1 MRINGKDES
10 IIPDLSG
17 KRVAIVAMGNS
28 HAEFTKSSATNGDSS
43 IFADEV
49 WAINSMGGV
58 IAHDRVFML
67 DPPSRFFDTE
77 DSGSMTHGMRKWL
90 PEHTGPVYTCVLD
103 DRVPGAVLYP
113 LQQVCQELKTSY
125 FNNTVAFAIAFAIC
139 AKVEKIMM
147 YGADFGYVDLRQF
160 AESGRACCEYLLSKA
175 EERGIT
181 VEVAMTT
188 TMFDANKPATERFY
202 GYHRLEDPPV
212 VVQDDEDEIII
223 LPLSKAQERLQE
235 NRNGD
240 IH

>member
-28 HAEFTKSSATNGDSS
+28 HAEFTKSSATNGNSS

-49 WAINSMGGV
+49 WAVNSMGGV
-58 IAHDRVFML
+58 IQHDRVFML
-67 DPPSRFFDTE
+67 DPPSRFLDTQ

-90 PEHTGPVYTCVLD
+90 PTHAGPIYTCVLD

-113 LQQVCQELKTSY
+113 LQEICSQLGTTY
-125 FNNTVAFAIAFAIC
+125 FNNTVAFTIAFAMC

-147 YGADFGYVDLRQF
+147 YGVDFSYSDLKHF
-160 AESGRACCEYLLSKA
+160 AEAGRACCEYLLSKA

>member
-1 MRINGKDES
+1 MRTNGKDES

-28 HAEFTKSSATNGDSS
+28 HAEFTKSSASNGDSS

-49 WAINSMGGV
+49 WAVNSMGGV
-58 IAHDRVFML
+58 IYHDRVFML
-67 DPPSRFFDTE
+67 DPPSRFLDTE
-77 DSGSMTHGMRKWL
+77 DAGSMTPGMRKWL
-90 PEHTGPVYTCVLD
+90 PTHSGPIYTCVLD

-113 LQQVCQELKTSY
+113 LQEVCSTLKTSY
-125 FNNTVAFAIAFAIC
+125 LNNTVAFAIAFAIC
-139 AKVEKIMM
+139 AKPESIMM
-147 YGADFGYVDLRQF
+147 YGADFGYVHLRQF
-160 AESGRACCEYLLSKA
+160 AEEGRACCEYLLSKA
-175 EERGIT
+175 EERGIN

-212 VVQDDEDEIII
+212 VIRGKDNPMII
-223 LPLSKAQERLQE
+223 LPLSKAQELQQE
-235 NRNGD
+235 NRDGD

>member
-1 MRINGKDES
+1 MRTNGKDES

-28 HAEFTKSSATNGDSS
+28 HAEFTKSSASNGDSS

-49 WAINSMGGV
+49 WAVNSMGGV
-58 IAHDRVFML
+58 IYHDRVFML
-67 DPPSRFFDTE
+67 DPPSRFLDTE
-77 DSGSMTHGMRKWL
+77 DAGSMTPGMRKWL
-90 PEHTGPVYTCVLD
+90 PTHSGPIYTCVLD

-113 LQQVCQELKTSY
+113 LQEVCSTLKTSY
-125 FNNTVAFAIAFAIC
+125 LNNTVAFAIAFAIC
-139 AKVEKIMM
+139 AKPESIMM
-147 YGADFGYVDLRQF
+147 YGADFGYVHLRQF
-160 AESGRACCEYLLSKA
+160 AEEGRACCEYLLSKA
-175 EERGIT
+175 EERGIN

-212 VVQDDEDEIII
+212 VIRGKDDPMII
-223 LPLSKAQERLQE
+223 LPLSKAQELQQE
-235 NRNGD
+235 NRDGD

>member
-1 MRINGKDES
+1 MRTNGKDES

-28 HAEFTKSSATNGDSS
+28 HAEFTKSSASNGDSS

-49 WAINSMGGV
+49 WAVNSMGGV
-58 IAHDRVFML
+58 IYHDRVFML
-67 DPPSRFFDTE
+67 DPPSRFLDTE
-77 DSGSMTHGMRKWL
+77 DAGSMTPGMRKWL
-90 PEHTGPVYTCVLD
+90 PTHSGPIYTCVLD

-113 LQQVCQELKTSY
+113 LQEVCSTLKTSY
-125 FNNTVAFAIAFAIC
+125 LNNTVAFAIAFAIC
-139 AKVEKIMM
+139 AKPESIMM
-147 YGADFGYVDLRQF
+147 YGADFGYVHLRQF
-160 AESGRACCEYLLSKA
+160 AEEGRACCEYLLSKA
-175 EERGIT
+175 EERGIN

-212 VVQDDEDEIII
+212 VIRGKDNSMII
-223 LPLSKAQERLQE
+223 LPVSKAQELQQE
-235 NRNGD
+235 NRDGD

>member
-1 MRINGKDES
+1 MRTNGKDES

-28 HAEFTKSSATNGDSS
+28 HAEFTKSSASNGDSS

-49 WAINSMGGV
+49 WAVNSMGGV
-58 IAHDRVFML
+58 IYHDRVFML
-67 DPPSRFFDTE
+67 DPPSRFLDTE
-77 DSGSMTHGMRKWL
+77 DAGSMTPGMRKWL
-90 PEHTGPVYTCVLD
+90 PTHSGPIYTCVLD

-113 LQQVCQELKTSY
+113 LQEVCSTLKTSY
-125 FNNTVAFAIAFAIC
+125 LNNTVAFAIAFAIC
-139 AKVEKIMM
+139 AKPESIMM
-147 YGADFGYVDLRQF
+147 YGADFGYVHLRQF
-160 AESGRACCEYLLSKA
+160 AEEGRACCEYLLSKA
-175 EERGIT
+175 EERGIN

-212 VVQDDEDEIII
+212 VTRGKDDPMII
-223 LPLSKAQERLQE
+223 LPLSKAQELQQE
-235 NRNGD
+235 NRDGD

>member
-1 MRINGKDES
+1 MNGKDES

-103 DRVPGAVLYP
+103 DRVPGAVL
-113 LQQVCQELKTSY
+113 
-125 FNNTVAFAIAFAIC
+125 
-139 AKVEKIMM
+139 MM

-212 VVQDDEDEIII
+212 VAGNDRDQIII
-223 LPLSKAQERLQE
+223 LPLSKAQELQQE

>member
-28 HAEFTKSSATNGDSS
+28 HAEFTKSSATNGSS
-43 IFADEV
+43 AIFADEV
-49 WAINSMGGV
+49 WAVNAMGGV
-58 IAHDRVFML
+58 IMHDRVFML
-67 DPPSRFFDTE
+67 DPPSRFLDTE
-77 DSGSMTHGMRKWL
+77 EAGSMTHGMRQWL
-90 PEHTGPVYTCVLD
+90 PTHAGPIYTCVLD
-103 DRVPGAVLYP
+103 DRVSGAVLYP
-113 LQQVCQELKTSY
+113 LQEICRELQTTY
-125 FNNTVAFAIAFAIC
+125 LNNTVAFAIAFAIC

-147 YGADFGYVDLRQF
+147 YGADFGYVQLRQF

-175 EERGIT
+175 EERGIN

-212 VVQDDEDEIII
+212 VIEDEEDQIII
-223 LPLSKAQERLQE
+223 LPLSKAQELQQE
-235 NRNGD
+235 NRDGD
-240 IH
+240 VH